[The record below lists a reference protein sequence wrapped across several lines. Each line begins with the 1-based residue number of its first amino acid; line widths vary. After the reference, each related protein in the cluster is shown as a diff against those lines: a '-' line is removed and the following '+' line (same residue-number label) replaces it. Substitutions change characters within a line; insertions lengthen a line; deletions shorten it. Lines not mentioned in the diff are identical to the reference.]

1 MHAPAA
7 AQHPPLLAALGIT
20 PEHLAGR
27 ALAAHAEA
35 TELVLAERNA
45 AGREFLLTPATAAA
59 WAAMKHAAAQDGL
72 ALLLVSAFRSIERQ
86 AEIIRAKLAA
96 GCSLDEILAASAPP
110 GFSEHHTGRAID
122 IGTPESE
129 ALEEC
134 FEHTPA
140 FAWLQRRAA
149 EFGFRLSYPRGNA
162 EGFVYEPWHWCLQ
175 LESKQPP
182 EGG

>member
-7 AQHPPLLAALGIT
+7 ALHPPLLAALGIT

-86 AEIIRAKLAA
+86 AEK
-96 GCSLDEILAASAPP
+96 
-110 GFSEHHTGRAID
+110 GRR
-122 IGTPESE
+122 PS
-129 ALEEC
+129 
-134 FEHTPA
+134 
-140 FAWLQRRAA
+140 WRRSQH
-149 EFGFRLSYPRGNA
+149 F
-162 EGFVYEPWHWCLQ
+162 
-175 LESKQPP
+175 
-182 EGG
+182 

>member
-7 AQHPPLLAALGIT
+7 AMHPLLLAALGIT
-20 PEHLAGR
+20 PAHLAGR
-27 ALAAHAEA
+27 ALVAHAEA
-35 TELVLAERNA
+35 SELVLAERNA

-59 WAAMKHAAAQDGL
+59 WTAMKHAAAQDGL
-72 ALLLVSAFRSIERQ
+72 VLSLVSAFRSIERQ

-96 GCSLDEILAASAPP
+96 GCRLDDILAASAPP

-129 ALEEC
+129 ALEES

-140 FAWLQRRAA
+140 FAWLQRNAGA
-149 EFGFRLSYPRGNA
+149 FDFALSYPRGNP
-162 EGFVYEPWHWCLQ
+162 EGFVYEPWHWCLRQ
-175 LESKQPP
+175 QVIGQQASA
-182 EGG
+182 